1 MPRGTSTAPRP
12 RPGPVALVGGLV
24 VAQLAF
30 AATFRGP
37 RAVFWRRMTLTGLV
51 LGPFAMAVSPG
62 ARRAGI
68 GLREVAA
75 GAVSAAVLYVTF
87 RMGDRLVRVVMPA
100 GEREIDEI
108 YALRRLAPP
117 RELTARLVAII
128 APAEE
133 LFWRGAV
140 QAGLMNLLGRWR
152 GTAAATAAYG
162 GVHLVTGNLTLTA
175 AATVAGAHWAIL
187 YALGMPLGALVVS
200 HALWDVWIFLVQP
213 TQPFPTDPR
222 DAA

>member
-1 MPRGTSTAPRP
+1 MPLDAPTVP
-12 RPGPVALVGGLV
+12 RPGPVALAIGLAL
-24 VAQLAF
+24 AQLAF
-30 AATFRGP
+30 ALTFRGP
-37 RAVFWRRMTLTGLV
+37 RQLFWRRMTLTGLV
-51 LGPFAMAVSPG
+51 LGPFATAVSPS

-75 GAVSAAVLYVTF
+75 GAASAMVLYATF
-87 RMGDRLVRVVMPA
+87 LIGDRLARRIMPA

-108 YALRRLAPP
+108 YGLRRLGPP
-117 RELTARLVAII
+117 RELAARLVAII

-140 QAGLMNLLGRWR
+140 QAGLMSLLGRWR
-152 GTAAATAAYG
+152 GTAAAIAAYG

-175 AATVAGAHWAIL
+175 AATVAGAHWALL

-213 TQPFPTDPR
+213 TQVIE
-222 DAA
+222 DAP